1 MAVYIVQPPAGIT
14 ETDAGRIQKYLENQ
28 GFVITSVE
36 VLQTNTGVLTYKIE
50 STTDPTSLITSYVKS
65 PNQIEQARTILSE
78 LQPKLIDGTATTV
91 EMRRALAAL
100 VVLQNV

>member
-50 STTDPTSLITSYVKS
+50 STSLITSYVKS